1 VKVPLDLVHKE
12 WKLHL
17 GKSHLQ
23 RVGLHSHIYQDIFGT
38 LFMPQGFMR
47 VVYRAGG
54 RDGKEVHWGNII
66 SAEEVHTT
74 YSVQDKSAKFSRNAH
89 TTGI

>member
-1 VKVPLDLVHKE
+1 
-12 WKLHL
+12 
-17 GKSHLQ
+17 
-23 RVGLHSHIYQDIFGT
+23 
-38 LFMPQGFMR
+38 MPQGFMR

-74 YSVQDKSAKFSRNAH
+74 YSVQDEVPNFPVMHIQLVFKYYLYGALFPVLENSARGRDNARAE
-89 TTGI
+89 GESLFWAGVS